1 MKKKSIDA
9 NEKKKDSESEDENIE
24 NQNNLEV

>member
-1 MKKKSIDA
+1 MKKKSIDV